1 MPRLNQILHLCL
13 YLHQTL
19 HLVQLQAPTSGYVVG
34 LDHNMI
40 QFYSMY
46 QVVLHNHSVYIIR
59 CNHKLSYDS
68 LSISQA
74 TTGRMKQTGTH
85 VCFLEYEHIV
95 S

>member
-1 MPRLNQILHLCL
+1 
-13 YLHQTL
+13 
-19 HLVQLQAPTSGYVVG
+19 
-34 LDHNMI
+34 
-40 QFYSMY
+40 
-46 QVVLHNHSVYIIR
+46 VYIIR

-68 LSISQA
+68 FSISQA